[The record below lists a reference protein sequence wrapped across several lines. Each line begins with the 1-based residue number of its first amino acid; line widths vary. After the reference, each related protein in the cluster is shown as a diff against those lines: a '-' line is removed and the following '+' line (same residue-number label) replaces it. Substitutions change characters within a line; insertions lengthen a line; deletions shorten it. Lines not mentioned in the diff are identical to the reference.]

1 MSDEQQKV
9 VDQQEDIESVEAE
22 AVEAE
27 IVDERDERIVQL
39 EAELA
44 QAQAAVDGEKDIK
57 LRAAAEVDNIR
68 RRAAIDVQKARD
80 FALEKFAK
88 ELLPVIDNLERA
100 QEAGD
105 KDTDAVKAIL
115 EGVELTHKSFIDSVG
130 KFGIEA
136 VGVEG
141 EAFNPEVH
149 QAISMV
155 PSPDH
160 DSNTIMAVMQKG
172 YTLNGRLLRP
182 AMVMVAQ

>member
-9 VDQQEDIESVEAE
+9 VEQEEIESVEAE
-22 AVEAE
+22 TVDAE
-27 IVDERDERIVQL
+27 LVDERDERIAQL
-39 EAELA
+39 EAELE
-44 QAQAAVDGEKDIK
+44 QARGAIDGEKDIK
-57 LRAAAEVDNIR
+57 MRAAAEVDNIR
-68 RRAAIDVQKARD
+68 RRSAIDVQKARD

-88 ELLPVIDNLERA
+88 ELLPVLDNLERA
-100 QEAGD
+100 QDAGD
-105 KDTDAVKAIL
+105 KDSEAAQAIL
-115 EGVELTHKSFIDSVG
+115 EGVELTHKSFIDSVA

-141 EAFNPEVH
+141 DAFNPELH

-160 DSNTIMAVMQKG
+160 KSNTLMAVMQKG

>member
-9 VDQQEDIESVEAE
+9 VDQQEEVIAAETVE
-22 AVEAE
+22 VEAE
-27 IVDERDERIVQL
+27 IVDERDERIAQL

-44 QAQAAVDGEKDIK
+44 EARDAIDGEKDIK
-57 LRAAAEVDNIR
+57 LRAAAEVENIR

-88 ELLPVIDNLERA
+88 ELLPIIDNLERA
-100 QEAGD
+100 QQVGNAEEE
-105 KDTDAVKAIL
+105 AVKAIV
-115 EGVELTHKSFIDSVG
+115 EGVELTHKSFIDTVA

-136 VGVEG
+136 VGTEG
-141 EAFNPEVH
+141 DAFNPELH

-160 DSNTIMAVMQKG
+160 QSNTLMAVMQKG